1 MSSHALRKTSPDG
14 SVLDD
19 RTFRAVYEFLS
30 LESDCLGCGDLPT
43 WQALLAPQIRYRV
56 MAPAFLDAARPR
68 HYGRGTIGARYP
80 VDFRGTQYYRDKPIA
95 DFHGPG
101 TAYPSTYSE
110 MSEFALLIHWQ
121 NVMRGGV

>member
-1 MSSHALRKTSPDG
+1 MNAPTLQRVAPQGTP
-14 SVLDD
+14 LDD
-19 RTFRAVYEFLS
+19 AEAWAAINR
-30 LESDCLGCGDLPT
+30 GC
-43 WQALLAPQIRYRV
+43 
-56 MAPAFLDAARPR
+56 
-68 HYGRGTIGARYP
+68 RGTIGARYP

>member
-43 WQALLAPQIRYRV
+43 
-56 MAPAFLDAARPR
+56 
-68 HYGRGTIGARYP
+68 
-80 VDFRGTQYYRDKPIA
+80 
-95 DFHGPG
+95 
-101 TAYPSTYSE
+101 
-110 MSEFALLIHWQ
+110 
-121 NVMRGGV
+121 